1 MKKKLLG
8 MLLALCTTFML
19 LPTITFA
26 QTPDIVIEGKDTYCR
41 GVYYSFSFEIPEGI
55 KSFYAGYEFKYVG
68 TGHISL
74 EQNGN
79 VYTAKVDTSK
89 ATNDEQSFTV
99 YVFAQ
104 TEDNV
109 GFRVDKKVTLKNHSG
124 GIATCSQK
132 AICETCYNEYGDYDE
147 DVHSIE
153 HVDAKDPTLFED
165 GNIEYYTCT
174 GCNKAFSDSEGNNEI
189 FDVMI
194 DKLPPEIIKGNGQI
208 VKVGSKKALSFTS
221 SASIN
226 EFKYVIVDDEELGQ
240 QDDFTLQEGSII
252 VTLNPDYVSTL
263 ALGKHTITIGSERGE
278 ATAEFEVSES
288 EPVNEDE
295 VEEETKKEETKKEDK
310 KTGTNTSVI
319 GNAGLWMSLMFTS
332 LDAMGIGWILNKKKR
347 K

>member
-1 MKKKLLG
+1 MKKKLLS
-8 MLLALCTTFML
+8 MMLALCTTFLL

-41 GVYYSFSFEIPEGI
+41 NAYYSFSFEIPEGI
-55 KSFYAGYEFKYVG
+55 KSFYAGYGFQYIG
-68 TGHISL
+68 AQSIPL
-74 EQNGN
+74 EKNGN
-79 VYTAKVDTSK
+79 TYTAKVDTSK
-89 ATNDEQSFTV
+89 ATDDEQNFTV
-99 YVFAQ
+99 YVFAT

-109 GFRVDKKVTLKNHSG
+109 DFRVNKTVTLKNHSG
-124 GIATCSQK
+124 GIATCSQR

-147 DVHSIE
+147 DVHSLE
-153 HVDAKDPTLFED
+153 HVDAKDPTLFEP
-165 GNIEYYTCT
+165 GNIEYWTCT
-174 GCNKAFSDSEGNNEI
+174 GCYKSFSDSEGNNEI

-221 SASIN
+221 SADIS
-226 EFKYVIVDDEELGQ
+226 EFMYVLVDEEEIEELNY
-240 QDDFTLQEGSII
+240 TLQEGSTI

-263 ALGKHTITIGSERGE
+263 ALGKHTITIVSESGE
-278 ATAEFEVSES
+278 ATTEFEISES

-295 VEEETKKEETKKEDK
+295 VEEETKEEETKKEDK
-310 KTGTNTSVI
+310 KTETNTSVI

-332 LDAMGIGWILNKKKR
+332 LDAMGIGLILNKKKR